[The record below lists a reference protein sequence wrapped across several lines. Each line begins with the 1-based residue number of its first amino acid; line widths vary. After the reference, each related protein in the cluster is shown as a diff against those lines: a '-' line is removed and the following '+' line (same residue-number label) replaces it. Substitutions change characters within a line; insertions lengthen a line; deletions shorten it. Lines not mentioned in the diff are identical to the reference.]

1 MRHSRNSFTNTLSTW
16 NDGKKDAQYLL
27 WSKAKGDQFF
37 YGERVIFFI
46 HAEVWSNTNIDINS
60 STDSIGSLL
69 QKTAFSVVKSRFAP
83 GSPGWVFVCLS
94 DEGVAVNNNTG
105 YGWKS
110 ETYFHLLVGWIQR
123 LPWTFRRYFRWTWGP
138 CNVAEVNT
146 KMFWLFSVFKVLC
159 FTGTMKYLGMGCWT
173 RRIRTP
179 GSVKIGLAHLPL
191 LSYYWWI
198 QRQKVR

>member
-1 MRHSRNSFTNTLSTW
+1 MIFT
-16 NDGKKDAQYLL
+16 K
-27 WSKAKGDQFF
+27 
-37 YGERVIFFI
+37 
-46 HAEVWSNTNIDINS
+46 
-60 STDSIGSLL
+60 
-69 QKTAFSVVKSRFAP
+69 
-83 GSPGWVFVCLS
+83 VCLYGFLFVLFLVFF
-94 DEGVAVNNNTG
+94 GVPSLKKYQRQETIFISTRKLTKGIEAPAVTIMAFNNNTG

-179 GSVKIGLAHLPL
+179 GSVKIGLTHLPL
-191 LSYYWWI
+191 LAHWWI
-198 QRQKVR
+198 QRQKGCKFTFFDIFQWI